1 MRLIGVATR
10 VELTKWK
17 RRNQKAT
24 RPSPDG
30 AYLKVKIIEHSPKK
44 KEKKSNP
51 SSADGTEAPRGPH
64 AVCIQKSGPEKRE
77 KQERNR
83 ENQSTGP

>member
-1 MRLIGVATR
+1 MSAHRGGPMMESCDRAHRESVMRLIGVATR

-30 AYLKVKIIEHSPKK
+30 AYLKVKIIEYSPKK
-44 KEKKSNP
+44 KEKKKQS
-51 SSADGTEAPRGPH
+51 ELRGW
-64 AVCIQKSGPEKRE
+64 
-77 KQERNR
+77 N
-83 ENQSTGP
+83 